1 MVKLEVRANS
11 YYDSV
16 TLMLISK
23 DLKKLPGIEEALVG
37 MGTDLNKEI
46 SHNIG
51 LNSSELDAI
60 TGNDFFIAV
69 KCRDEAAMESAIAKV
84 DELLNKKKEASA
96 ANYYPPTL
104 SSALK
109 MVPELN
115 LAVISVPGKYAADVA
130 RECLN
135 NDINVM
141 LFSDNV
147 TVEEEKS
154 LKDLAVSKE
163 LLMMGPDC
171 GTAIIN
177 NVPLAFAN
185 VLKKGGIGVVAASGT
200 GTQEVT
206 SLIDQLGGGLSQVI
220 GTGGRDL
227 KAEIGGRM
235 FGMALQALIEDE
247 DTKVITLI
255 SKPPAKEIQ
264 TKILKQAKAGG
275 KPVVVCF
282 IGGDMEEAESLGLIG
297 AVSLEDA
304 ARKAY
309 ALSVGKELQ
318 TFEGFDMSEKEV
330 EALVAAER
338 AGYADT
344 QKYVRGLYT
353 GGTLCDEGMKLMI
366 GELGH
371 IYSNIPLQAEDRLPD
386 KDVSRENTFLDFGDD
401 EFTVG
406 RPHPMIDPSL
416 RAERVIAEGGDE
428 SVAVILAD
436 CVIGYGSHPD
446 PAADLAE
453 AIQKAKEKAAAAG
466 RHLTVVASVCGTKGD
481 PQSLEKSRETLKNAG
496 ALVMPSNAQAVRL
509 VMKLLAGR

>member
-23 DLKKLPGIEEALVG
+23 DLKKLPGIEEALVR
-37 MGTDLNKEI
+37 MRTDLNKEI

-206 SLIDQLGGGLSQVI
+206 SLIDQLGGGLS
-220 GTGGRDL
+220 
-227 KAEIGGRM
+227 
-235 FGMALQALIEDE
+235 
-247 DTKVITLI
+247 
-255 SKPPAKEIQ
+255 
-264 TKILKQAKAGG
+264 
-275 KPVVVCF
+275 
-282 IGGDMEEAESLGLIG
+282 
-297 AVSLEDA
+297 
-304 ARKAY
+304 
-309 ALSVGKELQ
+309 
-318 TFEGFDMSEKEV
+318 
-330 EALVAAER
+330 
-338 AGYADT
+338 
-344 QKYVRGLYT
+344 
-353 GGTLCDEGMKLMI
+353 
-366 GELGH
+366 
-371 IYSNIPLQAEDRLPD
+371 
-386 KDVSRENTFLDFGDD
+386 
-401 EFTVG
+401 
-406 RPHPMIDPSL
+406 
-416 RAERVIAEGGDE
+416 
-428 SVAVILAD
+428 
-436 CVIGYGSHPD
+436 
-446 PAADLAE
+446 
-453 AIQKAKEKAAAAG
+453 
-466 RHLTVVASVCGTKGD
+466 
-481 PQSLEKSRETLKNAG
+481 
-496 ALVMPSNAQAVRL
+496 
-509 VMKLLAGR
+509 